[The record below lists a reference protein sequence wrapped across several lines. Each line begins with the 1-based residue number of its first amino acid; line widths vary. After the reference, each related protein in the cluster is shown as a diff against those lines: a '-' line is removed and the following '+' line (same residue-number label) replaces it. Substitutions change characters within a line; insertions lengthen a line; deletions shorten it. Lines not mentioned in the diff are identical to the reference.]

1 MEQFKAKLR
10 WFYGKSKR
18 TLFKILDA
26 LLNPFQKLTK
36 LEFLQPDNSVA
47 FFLSN
52 ANGYRRGYN
61 PKYQSS
67 ALVQQGTLSVSFQNG
82 ARRKASITLSDIDN
96 AFEYNVNNIWFGQKI
111 RLSMGL
117 VLPDGTDFYL
127 PQMVGLIKNPQSV
140 LSENQKTITFPLVD
154 KWANLDGSLFGKLTD
169 TYTAKQSTAEYAVYM
184 AIANLLKTSIY
195 DHKLTEDIN
204 AMIDNVAPIFT
215 NYYDGKNYA
224 VLDGDGSQTRTAS
237 MTEIPFDISENG
249 GSNFAQLLLQF
260 NDVLAGIIGY
270 DQTGALRLEPSQTDI
285 NDIEK
290 PVLWQFTQRN
300 STLSQ
305 ISETIKNDEVYND
318 VIIVGGG
325 NTDGGIWGRA
335 SNDDPNSDT
344 SISAIGLKTYRE
356 TKANYFNTKQ
366 CTALAEYYLKR
377 KTILQKSVNIT
388 SSQMFHLVENQLVS
402 VQRTD
407 KPHNPT
413 ERHLINS
420 FSLPIGETGVMTINA
435 TSVADIPNF
444 TVTSK

>member
-1 MEQFKAKLR
+1 MANQSERYLR
-10 WFYGKSKR
+10 Y
-18 TLFKILDA
+18 LDA

-140 LSENQKTITFPLVD
+140 LSENQKTVTFPLVD

-169 TYTAKQSTAEYAVYM
+169 TYTAKQSTAEYAVYT

-195 DHKLTEDIN
+195 DHKLTDDIN
-204 AMIDNVAPIFT
+204 AMIDNIAPIFT

-290 PVLWQFTQRN
+290 PVLWKFTQRN

-420 FSLPIGETGVMTINA
+420 FSLPIGETGAMTINA

>member
-1 MEQFKAKLR
+1 MANQSERYLR
-10 WFYGKSKR
+10 Y
-18 TLFKILDA
+18 LDA

-140 LSENQKTITFPLVD
+140 LSENQKTVTFPLVD

-195 DHKLTEDIN
+195 DHKLTDDIN
-204 AMIDNVAPIFT
+204 AMIDNIAPIFT

-285 NDIEK
+285 NDKEK

-420 FSLPIGETGVMTINA
+420 FSLPIGETGAMTINA

>member
-1 MEQFKAKLR
+1 MANQSERYLR
-10 WFYGKSKR
+10 Y
-18 TLFKILDA
+18 LDA

-140 LSENQKTITFPLVD
+140 LSENQKTVTFPLVD

-169 TYTAKQSTAEYAVYM
+169 TYTAKQSTAEYAVYT

-195 DHKLTEDIN
+195 DHKLTDDIN
-204 AMIDNVAPIFT
+204 AMIDNIAPIFT

-344 SISAIGLKTYRE
+344 SISAIGLKTYHE

-420 FSLPIGETGVMTINA
+420 FSLPIGETGAMTINA

>member
-1 MEQFKAKLR
+1 MANQSERYLR
-10 WFYGKSKR
+10 Y
-18 TLFKILDA
+18 LDA

-140 LSENQKTITFPLVD
+140 LSENQKTVTFPVVD

-335 SNDDPNSDT
+335 SNNDPNSDT

-420 FSLPIGETGVMTINA
+420 FSLPIGETGAMTINA

>member
-1 MEQFKAKLR
+1 MANQSERYLR
-10 WFYGKSKR
+10 Y
-18 TLFKILDA
+18 LDA

-140 LSENQKTITFPLVD
+140 LSENQKTVTFPLVD

-224 VLDGDGSQTRTAS
+224 VANGDGSQTRTAS

-335 SNDDPNSDT
+335 SNNDPNSDT

-420 FSLPIGETGVMTINA
+420 FSLPIGETGAMTINA

>member
-1 MEQFKAKLR
+1 MANQSERYLR
-10 WFYGKSKR
+10 Y
-18 TLFKILDA
+18 LDA

-140 LSENQKTITFPLVD
+140 LSENQKTVTFPLVD

-420 FSLPIGETGVMTINA
+420 FSLPIGETGTMTINA

>member
-1 MEQFKAKLR
+1 MANQSERYLR
-10 WFYGKSKR
+10 Y
-18 TLFKILDA
+18 LDA

-169 TYTAKQSTAEYAVYM
+169 TYTAKQSTAEYAVYT

-195 DHKLTEDIN
+195 DHKLTDDIN
-204 AMIDNVAPIFT
+204 AMIDNIAPIFT

-260 NDVLAGIIGY
+260 NDILAGIIGY

-420 FSLPIGETGVMTINA
+420 FSLPIGETGAMTINA

>member
-1 MEQFKAKLR
+1 MANQSERYLR
-10 WFYGKSKR
+10 Y
-18 TLFKILDA
+18 LDA

-140 LSENQKTITFPLVD
+140 LSENQKTVTFPLVD

-169 TYTAKQSTAEYAVYM
+169 TYTAKQSTAEYAVYI

-224 VLDGDGSQTRTAS
+224 VLNGDGSQTRTAS

-420 FSLPIGETGVMTINA
+420 FSLPIGETGAMTINA

>member
-1 MEQFKAKLR
+1 MANQSERYLR
-10 WFYGKSKR
+10 Y
-18 TLFKILDA
+18 LDA

-140 LSENQKTITFPLVD
+140 LSENQKTVTFPLVD

-169 TYTAKQSTAEYAVYM
+169 TYTAKQSTAEYAVYT

-195 DHKLTEDIN
+195 DHKLTDDIN
-204 AMIDNVAPIFT
+204 AMIDNIAPIFT

-420 FSLPIGETGVMTINA
+420 FSLPIGETGAMTINA

>member
-1 MEQFKAKLR
+1 MANQSERYLR
-10 WFYGKSKR
+10 Y
-18 TLFKILDA
+18 LDA

-420 FSLPIGETGVMTINA
+420 FSLPIGETGAMTINA

>member
-1 MEQFKAKLR
+1 MANQSERYLR
-10 WFYGKSKR
+10 Y
-18 TLFKILDA
+18 LDA

-140 LSENQKTITFPLVD
+140 LSENQKTVTFPLVD

-224 VLDGDGSQTRTAS
+224 VANGDGSQTRTAS

-335 SNDDPNSDT
+335 SNNDPNSDT

-420 FSLPIGETGVMTINA
+420 FSLPIGETGTMTINA

>member
-1 MEQFKAKLR
+1 MANQSERYLR
-10 WFYGKSKR
+10 Y
-18 TLFKILDA
+18 LDA

-52 ANGYRRGYN
+52 ANGYRRGYH

-82 ARRKASITLSDIDN
+82 ARRKASIMLSDIDN

-140 LSENQKTITFPLVD
+140 LSENQKTVTFPLVD

-420 FSLPIGETGVMTINA
+420 FSLPIGETGAMTINA

>member
-1 MEQFKAKLR
+1 MANQSERYLR
-10 WFYGKSKR
+10 Y
-18 TLFKILDA
+18 LDA

-140 LSENQKTITFPLVD
+140 LSENQKTVTFPLVD

-169 TYTAKQSTAEYAVYM
+169 TYTAKQSAAEYAVYM

-224 VLDGDGSQTRTAS
+224 VLYGDGSQTRTAS

-420 FSLPIGETGVMTINA
+420 FSLPIGETGAMTINA

>member
-1 MEQFKAKLR
+1 MANQSERYLR
-10 WFYGKSKR
+10 Y
-18 TLFKILDA
+18 LDA

-140 LSENQKTITFPLVD
+140 LSENQKTVTFPLVD

-195 DHKLTEDIN
+195 DHKLTDDIN
-204 AMIDNVAPIFT
+204 AMIDNIAPIFT

-325 NTDGGIWGRA
+325 NTDGDIWGRA

-420 FSLPIGETGVMTINA
+420 FSLPIGETGAMTINA

>member
-1 MEQFKAKLR
+1 MANQSERYLR
-10 WFYGKSKR
+10 Y
-18 TLFKILDA
+18 LDA

-127 PQMVGLIKNPQSV
+127 PQMVGLIKNPQSI
-140 LSENQKTITFPLVD
+140 LSENQKTVTFPLVD

-169 TYTAKQSTAEYAVYM
+169 TYTAKQSTAEYAVYT

-195 DHKLTEDIN
+195 DHKLTDDIN
-204 AMIDNVAPIFT
+204 AMIDNIAPIFT

-420 FSLPIGETGVMTINA
+420 FSLPIGETGAMTINA

>member
-1 MEQFKAKLR
+1 MANQSERYLR
-10 WFYGKSKR
+10 Y
-18 TLFKILDA
+18 LDA

-140 LSENQKTITFPLVD
+140 LSENQKTVTFPLVD

-169 TYTAKQSTAEYAVYM
+169 TYTAKQSTAEYAVYT

-195 DHKLTEDIN
+195 DHKLTDDIN
-204 AMIDNVAPIFT
+204 AMIDNIAPIFT

-290 PVLWQFTQRN
+290 PVLWQFTQHN

-420 FSLPIGETGVMTINA
+420 FSLPIGETGAMTINA

>member
-1 MEQFKAKLR
+1 MANQSERYLR
-10 WFYGKSKR
+10 Y
-18 TLFKILDA
+18 LDA

-140 LSENQKTITFPLVD
+140 LSENQKTVTFPLVD

-169 TYTAKQSTAEYAVYM
+169 TYTAKQSTAEYAVYT

-195 DHKLTEDIN
+195 DHKLTDDIN
-204 AMIDNVAPIFT
+204 AMIDNIAPIFT

-335 SNDDPNSDT
+335 SNNDPNSDT

-420 FSLPIGETGVMTINA
+420 FSLPIGETGAMTINA

>member
-1 MEQFKAKLR
+1 MANQSERYLR
-10 WFYGKSKR
+10 Y
-18 TLFKILDA
+18 LDA

-96 AFEYNVNNIWFGQKI
+96 AFEYNINNIWFGQKI

-140 LSENQKTITFPLVD
+140 LSENQKTVTFPLVD

-169 TYTAKQSTAEYAVYM
+169 TYTAKQSTAEYAVYT

-195 DHKLTEDIN
+195 DHKLTDDIN
-204 AMIDNVAPIFT
+204 AMIDNIAPIFT

-420 FSLPIGETGVMTINA
+420 FSLPIGETGAMTINA

>member
-1 MEQFKAKLR
+1 MANQSERYLR
-10 WFYGKSKR
+10 Y
-18 TLFKILDA
+18 LDA

-140 LSENQKTITFPLVD
+140 LSENQKTVTFPLVD

-169 TYTAKQSTAEYAVYM
+169 TYTAKQSTAEYAVYT

-420 FSLPIGETGVMTINA
+420 FSLPIGETGAMTINA

>member
-1 MEQFKAKLR
+1 MANQSERYLR
-10 WFYGKSKR
+10 Y
-18 TLFKILDA
+18 LDA

-140 LSENQKTITFPLVD
+140 LSENQKTVTFPLVD

-215 NYYDGKNYA
+215 NYYDGKTYA
-224 VLDGDGSQTRTAS
+224 VANGDGSQTRTAS

-249 GSNFAQLLLQF
+249 GSNFAQLMLQF
-260 NDVLAGIIGY
+260 NDVLSGIIGY

-335 SNDDPNSDT
+335 SNNDPNSDT

>member
-1 MEQFKAKLR
+1 MANQSERYLR
-10 WFYGKSKR
+10 Y
-18 TLFKILDA
+18 LDA

-140 LSENQKTITFPLVD
+140 LSENQKTVTFPLVD

-169 TYTAKQSTAEYAVYM
+169 TYTAKQSTAEYAVYT

-195 DHKLTEDIN
+195 DHKLTDDIN
-204 AMIDNVAPIFT
+204 AMIDNIAPIFT

-305 ISETIKNDEVYND
+305 ISETIKNDQVYND
-318 VIIVGGG
+318 VIISGGG
-325 NTDGGIWGRA
+325 NTSGGVWGRA
-335 SNDDPNSDT
+335 SNNDPNSDT
-344 SISAIGLKTYRE
+344 SIQAIGLKTYRE
-356 TKANYFNTKQ
+356 TKANYFNSKQ
-366 CTALAEYYLKR
+366 CLALAEYYLKR
-377 KTILQKSVNIT
+377 KTVLQKSVNIT

-407 KPHNPT
+407 KPGSPT

-420 FSLPIGETGVMTINA
+420 FSLPIGETGAMTINA
-435 TSVADIPNF
+435 TSVTDIPNF
-444 TVTSK
+444 TVTSSSGV

>member
-1 MEQFKAKLR
+1 MANQSERYLR
-10 WFYGKSKR
+10 Y
-18 TLFKILDA
+18 LDA

>member
-1 MEQFKAKLR
+1 MANQSERYLR
-10 WFYGKSKR
+10 Y
-18 TLFKILDA
+18 LDA

-140 LSENQKTITFPLVD
+140 LSENQKTVTFPLVD

-356 TKANYFNTKQ
+356 TKANYFNSKQ
-366 CTALAEYYLKR
+366 CLALAEYYLKR
-377 KTILQKSVNIT
+377 KTVLQKSVNIT

-407 KPHNPT
+407 KPGSPT

-420 FSLPIGETGVMTINA
+420 FSLPIGETGAMTINA
-435 TSVADIPNF
+435 TSVTDIPNF
-444 TVTSK
+444 TVTSSSGV

>member
-1 MEQFKAKLR
+1 MANQSERYLR
-10 WFYGKSKR
+10 Y
-18 TLFKILDA
+18 LDA

-140 LSENQKTITFPLVD
+140 LSENQKTVTFPLVD

-169 TYTAKQSTAEYAVYM
+169 TYTAKQSTAEYAVYT

-195 DHKLTEDIN
+195 DHKLTDDIN
-204 AMIDNVAPIFT
+204 AMIDNIAPIFT

-224 VLDGDGSQTRTAS
+224 VANGDGSQTRTAS

-260 NDVLAGIIGY
+260 NDVLSGIIGY

-388 SSQMFHLVENQLVS
+388 SSQMFHLIENQLVS

-420 FSLPIGETGVMTINA
+420 FSLPIGETGTMTINA

-444 TVTSK
+444 TVTSW

>member
-1 MEQFKAKLR
+1 MANQSERYLR
-10 WFYGKSKR
+10 Y
-18 TLFKILDA
+18 LDA

-96 AFEYNVNNIWFGQKI
+96 AFEYNINNIWFGQKI

-140 LSENQKTITFPLVD
+140 LSENQKTVTFPLVD

-169 TYTAKQSTAEYAVYM
+169 TYTAKQSTAEYAVYT

-195 DHKLTEDIN
+195 DHKLTDDIN
-204 AMIDNVAPIFT
+204 AMIDNIAPIFT

-335 SNDDPNSDT
+335 SNNDPNSDT
-344 SISAIGLKTYRE
+344 SIQAIGLKTYRE
-356 TKANYFNTKQ
+356 TKANYFNSKQ
-366 CTALAEYYLKR
+366 CLALAEYYLKR
-377 KTILQKSVNIT
+377 KTVLQKSVNIT

-407 KPHNPT
+407 KPGSPT

-420 FSLPIGETGVMTINA
+420 FSLPIGETGAMTINA
-435 TSVADIPNF
+435 TSVTDIPNF
-444 TVTSK
+444 TVTSSSGV

>member
-1 MEQFKAKLR
+1 MANQSERYLR
-10 WFYGKSKR
+10 Y
-18 TLFKILDA
+18 LDA
-26 LLNPFQKLTK
+26 LLHPFQKLTK

-140 LSENQKTITFPLVD
+140 LSENQKTVTFPLVD

-335 SNDDPNSDT
+335 SNNDPNSDT

-420 FSLPIGETGVMTINA
+420 FSLPIGETGAMTINA

>member
-1 MEQFKAKLR
+1 MANQSERYLR
-10 WFYGKSKR
+10 Y
-18 TLFKILDA
+18 LDA

-169 TYTAKQSTAEYAVYM
+169 TYTAKQSTAEYAVYT

-195 DHKLTEDIN
+195 DHKLTDDIN

-420 FSLPIGETGVMTINA
+420 FSLPIGETGAMTINA

>member
-1 MEQFKAKLR
+1 MANQSERYLR
-10 WFYGKSKR
+10 Y
-18 TLFKILDA
+18 LDA

-169 TYTAKQSTAEYAVYM
+169 TYTAKQSTAEYAVYT

-195 DHKLTEDIN
+195 DHKLTDDIN
-204 AMIDNVAPIFT
+204 AMIDNIAPIFT

-420 FSLPIGETGVMTINA
+420 FSLPIGETGAMTINA

>member
-1 MEQFKAKLR
+1 MANQSERYLR
-10 WFYGKSKR
+10 Y
-18 TLFKILDA
+18 LDA

-140 LSENQKTITFPLVD
+140 LSENQKTVTFPLVD

-335 SNDDPNSDT
+335 SNNDPNSDT

-420 FSLPIGETGVMTINA
+420 FSLPIGETGAMTINA

>member
-1 MEQFKAKLR
+1 MANQSERYLR
-10 WFYGKSKR
+10 Y
-18 TLFKILDA
+18 LDA

-140 LSENQKTITFPLVD
+140 LSENQKTVTFPLVD

-215 NYYDGKNYA
+215 NYYDGKTYA
-224 VLDGDGSQTRTAS
+224 VANGDGSQTRTAS

-260 NDVLAGIIGY
+260 NDVLSGIIGY

-420 FSLPIGETGVMTINA
+420 FSLPIGETGTMTINA

-444 TVTSK
+444 TVTSW

>member
-1 MEQFKAKLR
+1 MANQSERYLR
-10 WFYGKSKR
+10 Y
-18 TLFKILDA
+18 LDA

-140 LSENQKTITFPLVD
+140 LSENQKTVTFPLVD

-169 TYTAKQSTAEYAVYM
+169 TYTAKQSTAEYAVYT

-215 NYYDGKNYA
+215 NYYDGKTYA
-224 VLDGDGSQTRTAS
+224 VANGDGSQTRTAS

-260 NDVLAGIIGY
+260 NDVLSGIIGY

-420 FSLPIGETGVMTINA
+420 FSLPIGETGAMTINA

>member
-1 MEQFKAKLR
+1 MANQSERYLR
-10 WFYGKSKR
+10 Y
-18 TLFKILDA
+18 LDA

-290 PVLWQFTQRN
+290 PVLWKFTQRN

-420 FSLPIGETGVMTINA
+420 FSLPIGETGAMTINA

>member
-1 MEQFKAKLR
+1 MANQSERYLR
-10 WFYGKSKR
+10 Y
-18 TLFKILDA
+18 LDA

-140 LSENQKTITFPLVD
+140 LSENQKTVTFPLVD

-260 NDVLAGIIGY
+260 NDILAGIIGY

-420 FSLPIGETGVMTINA
+420 FSLPIGETGAMTINA

>member
-1 MEQFKAKLR
+1 MANQSERYLR
-10 WFYGKSKR
+10 Y
-18 TLFKILDA
+18 LDA

-140 LSENQKTITFPLVD
+140 LSENQKTVTFPLVD

-224 VLDGDGSQTRTAS
+224 VLDGDGSQTRTTS

-420 FSLPIGETGVMTINA
+420 FSLPIGETGAITINA

>member
-1 MEQFKAKLR
+1 MANQSERYLR
-10 WFYGKSKR
+10 Y
-18 TLFKILDA
+18 LDA

-140 LSENQKTITFPLVD
+140 LSENQKTVTFPLVD

-169 TYTAKQSTAEYAVYM
+169 TYTARQSTAEYAVYT

-195 DHKLTEDIN
+195 DHKLTDDIN
-204 AMIDNVAPIFT
+204 AMIDNIAPIFT

-335 SNDDPNSDT
+335 SNNDPNSDT

-420 FSLPIGETGVMTINA
+420 FSLPIGETGAMTINA

>member
-1 MEQFKAKLR
+1 MANQSERYLR
-10 WFYGKSKR
+10 Y
-18 TLFKILDA
+18 LDA

-140 LSENQKTITFPLVD
+140 LSENQKTVTFPLVD

-290 PVLWQFTQRN
+290 PVLWKFTQRN

-420 FSLPIGETGVMTINA
+420 FSLPIGETGAMTINA

>member
-1 MEQFKAKLR
+1 MANQSERYLR
-10 WFYGKSKR
+10 Y
-18 TLFKILDA
+18 LDA

-67 ALVQQGTLSVSFQNG
+67 ALVQQGMLSVSFQNG

-140 LSENQKTITFPLVD
+140 LSENQKTVTFPLVD

-169 TYTAKQSTAEYAVYM
+169 TYTAKQSTAEYAVYT

-195 DHKLTEDIN
+195 DHKLTDDIN
-204 AMIDNVAPIFT
+204 AMIDNIAPIFT

-335 SNDDPNSDT
+335 SNNDPNSDT

-366 CTALAEYYLKR
+366 CIALAEYYLKR

-420 FSLPIGETGVMTINA
+420 FSLPIGETGAMTINA

>member
-1 MEQFKAKLR
+1 MANQSERYLR
-10 WFYGKSKR
+10 Y
-18 TLFKILDA
+18 LDA

-96 AFEYNVNNIWFGQKI
+96 ALEYNVNNIWFGQKI

-140 LSENQKTITFPLVD
+140 LSENQKTVTFPVVD

-169 TYTAKQSTAEYAVYM
+169 TYTAKQSTAEYAVYT

-195 DHKLTEDIN
+195 DHKLTDDIN
-204 AMIDNVAPIFT
+204 AMIDNIAPIFT

-335 SNDDPNSDT
+335 SNNDPNSDT

-420 FSLPIGETGVMTINA
+420 FSLPIGETGAMTINA

>member
-1 MEQFKAKLR
+1 MANQSERYLR
-10 WFYGKSKR
+10 Y
-18 TLFKILDA
+18 IDA

-169 TYTAKQSTAEYAVYM
+169 TYTAKQSTAEYAVYT

-195 DHKLTEDIN
+195 DHKLTDDIN
-204 AMIDNVAPIFT
+204 AMIDNIAPIFT

-420 FSLPIGETGVMTINA
+420 FSLPIGETGAMTINA

>member
-1 MEQFKAKLR
+1 MANQSERYLR
-10 WFYGKSKR
+10 Y
-18 TLFKILDA
+18 LDA

-96 AFEYNVNNIWFGQKI
+96 AFEYNINNIWFGQKI

-140 LSENQKTITFPLVD
+140 LSENQKTVTFPLVD

-169 TYTAKQSTAEYAVYM
+169 TYTAKQSTAEYAVYT

-195 DHKLTEDIN
+195 DHKLTDDIN
-204 AMIDNVAPIFT
+204 AMIDNIAPIFT

-335 SNDDPNSDT
+335 SNNDPNSDT

-420 FSLPIGETGVMTINA
+420 FSLPIGETGAMTINA